1 MQLGLELQSTKKG
14 SMSMIDYIMKI
25 KGATIIYMLLAFEHR
40 LEQQS
45 SIEQM
50 SANYAS
56 SSNNR
61 GGGRKFNGGR
71 GQGYAPNSNNYIYR
85 GCERGGRNGQGGQT
99 TTSHSLNNGN
109 QNNIPAMVA
118 SASNSPVDE
127 SWYLDSGASHHLTQ
141 NLGNLTNTSPYTGTD
156 RVTIGNGKHLS
167 ISNIGSKQLH
177 SHTHSFQLKKVIDI
191 RRWFLLKASLKMGF
205 TSFCVH
211 NKKPYSSINN
221 VRFSFRFSNLSNDT
235 WVESST
241 PLITPPSFP
250 IPCLLPYSKIS
261 HASIDSHSLSTSESP
276 IPTASS
282 SPLDTSSSSPFL
294 ICHLNLLPNLKSL
307 LLLHE

>member
-1 MQLGLELQSTKKG
+1 MQLRLELQSTKKG

-25 KGATIIYMLLAFEHR
+25 KGAVDNLATIGEPVSEQDQVMNLLRAFEHR

-71 GQGYAPNSNNYIYR
+71 GQGYAPNNNNYTYR
-85 GCERGGRNGQGGQT
+85 GCGCGGRNGQGGQT
-99 TTSHSLNNGN
+99 TTSHSLNNWN
-109 QNNIPAMVA
+109 QKNIPDMVA

-141 NLGNLTNTSPYTGTD
+141 NLRNLTSTSPYTGID
-156 RVTIGNGKHLS
+156 RVTIGNGS
-167 ISNIGSKQLH
+167 
-177 SHTHSFQLKKVIDI
+177 TI

-205 TSFCVH
+205 TSFPVFN
-211 NKKPYSSINN
+211 NKKPCSSINN
-221 VRFSFRFSNLSNDT
+221 ASAFHSHF
-235 WVESST
+235 SST
-241 PLITPPSFP
+241 DENKAELWHNRLAEGSTLAIIAPTSFP
-250 IPCLLPYSKIS
+250 TPFLLPYSKIS

-276 IPTASS
+276 VPTASS
-282 SPLDTSSSSPFL
+282 SPLDTSSSSPATD
-294 ICHLNLLPNLKSL
+294 LPPKSVPKP
-307 LLLHE
+307 